1 MEYALLN
8 DAVVKAANFDKLEAV
23 LLINP
28 DAKVCI
34 YGSDIET
41 CTFNWLSGTAEISRE
56 DIKAK
61 LPEAEFNMRLNKLRR
76 QRNILLQ
83 DTDFYALS
91 DVTMADDMKT
101 YRQALRDITKGLTT
115 TAEVKSVTFPTKPS

>member
-1 MEYALLN
+1 MI
-8 DAVVKAANFDKLEAV
+8 LEAI

-41 CTFNWLSGTAEISRE
+41 CTFNWLSGTAAISRE

-61 LPEAEFNMRLNKLRR
+61 FPEVEVNIALNKLRR
-76 QRNILLQ
+76 KRNILLQ
-83 DTDFYALS
+83 ETDFYALA
-91 DVTMADDMKT
+91 DVTMSDSMKT
-101 YRQALRDITKGLTT
+101 YRQSLRDITKDLTT
-115 TAEVKSVTFPTKPS
+115 VDQIKAVTFPIKP

>member
-1 MEYALLN
+1 MI
-8 DAVVKAANFDKLEAV
+8 LEAI

-28 DAKVCI
+28 DAKACV

-41 CTFNWLSGTAEISRE
+41 CTINWLNGTTAISKE

-61 LPEAEFNMRLNKLRR
+61 LEEAKFNMTLNKLRR
-76 QRNILLQ
+76 KRNILLE

-101 YRQALRDITKGLTT
+101 YRQALRDITNGLTT
-115 TAEVKSVTFPTKPS
+115 VDQIKAVKFPTKP

>member
-1 MEYALLN
+1 MI
-8 DAVVKAANFDKLEAV
+8 LEAV

-28 DAKVCI
+28 DAKVCT

-41 CTFNWLSGTAEISRE
+41 CTFNWLEGTAEISRA

-61 LPEAEFNMRLNKLRR
+61 LPEAEFNMTLNKLRR
-76 QRNILLQ
+76 QRNILLE

-91 DVTMADDMKT
+91 DVTMADNMKT
-101 YRQALRDITKGLTT
+101 YRQALRDITNGLTT
-115 TAEVKSVTFPTKPS
+115 TAEVKAVTFPTKPS